1 MTRAAEI
8 GRFREVLTRRL
19 GWAFT
24 DRDIHQLG
32 ALLGERAA
40 AHAMSPADY
49 LNRLTGWPWADEL
62 DELVKRLSITETY
75 FFRHREQFAALRSE
89 ALPERVA
96 ARSGQRVLRM
106 LSVGCASGE
115 EAYTL
120 AIVGRQVQPD
130 PNWIISVL
138 GVDANPAVLD
148 RAAAGWYPAWSLRET
163 PDPVRLRWFRPA
175 DNGYRLV
182 DDVLRLVEFRRHNVA
197 HSDDELWVPERY
209 DVIFCRNLLMYL
221 TSPVASALIKRMT
234 EALAPGGYLFLGHT
248 DTLGGRPPGLELRHS
263 SEAFYY
269 RRGCET
275 PPSQRPAPPR
285 PVSPAHSGT
294 HEARNQA
301 LALLR
306 DERFAEALT
315 LVTDRLAGSGR
326 ARDRLLLG
334 VLLCQAGRLAEAT
347 ELARRL
353 IADDGLDADA
363 HELLGLCLE
372 GMSAPDEAVGQYGL
386 AAYLD
391 PGFALP
397 RLRLGQLARRRGDN
411 RAAAGE
417 LERALDLL
425 PGEDDERVVLFGGGF
440 GRFALTALCR
450 TELEACEA
458 RR

>member
-8 GRFREVLTRRL
+8 SRFREVLTRRL

-24 DRDIHQLG
+24 DRDIRQLG

-40 AHAMSPADY
+40 AHVMSPADY

-62 DELVKRLSITETY
+62 DELIKRLSITETY

-130 PNWIISVL
+130 PDWIISVL
-138 GVDANPAVLD
+138 GVDANPAVLN

-163 PDPVRLRWFRPA
+163 PDPVRLRWFQPA

-182 DDVLRLVEFRRHNVA
+182 DEVLRLVEFRRHNVA
-197 HSDDELWVPERY
+197 HSDDELWVRERY

-221 TSPVASALIKRMT
+221 TPPVASALIKRMT

-275 PPSQRPAPPR
+275 PPAQRPAPPR
-285 PVSPAHSGT
+285 PVP
-294 HEARNQA
+294 
-301 LALLR
+301 
-306 DERFAEALT
+306 
-315 LVTDRLAGSGR
+315 
-326 ARDRLLLG
+326 RLLLG
-334 VLLCQAGRLAEAT
+334 VLRCQAGRLAEAT

-425 PGEDDERVVLFGGGF
+425 PGEDEERVVLFGGGF